1 MPLPVAQSSSLNLN
15 FYGLGFGYSEKICSA
30 VGRGRLVIFAAR
42 CWCSGFKFSSSR
54 RRRLDCLHPVRAMDD
69 DFGGVSMLD
78 DWGENEAGYV
88 LSSSEGEDSDGEI
101 VLNPISDVD
110 LPGIKDKHGLSDD
123 AFRVTSHRFAMMARD
138 GKKHMVKAGVFL
150 NIGLIAFL
158 GALILLVDLYA
169 WRIVRLP
176 LAPFFL
182 ARPFLISIVVASC
195 AGYICVPFL
204 QSLKIYEILKR
215 KGPIWRSLKKRTPT
229 MGGIFF
235 VPAGV
240 MVAKFVVGFSS
251 TKVYA
256 AVIATLAFSGVGLV
270 SDIVRLINN
279 RSYGLALPI
288 KILLEISIGA
298 WFSLWLRTATTISS
312 PYGIKT
318 VVPLPAPVGLVCLG
332 NFYFLLTSFC
342 FVSMGSGVNFTDGL
356 DGLAAG
362 TAAVA
367 FIGMAI
373 AVLPICS
380 DLAVFGSSMAG
391 ACVGFLL
398 HNRYKASV
406 FMGDTGSLALGGA
419 LASMAACT
427 GMFFPLSI
435 ASGIFVIEAIS
446 VLLQVSYFYATR
458 RIGGDGRRLFRIAP
472 FHYHLRL
479 IGLKE
484 PVIVACA
491 YVISCA
497 LSLVAGYTGLISA

>member
-1 MPLPVAQSSSLNLN
+1 MASGSASAKLGVALLEEINSRSSLEGAGVMDL
-15 FYGLGFGYSEKICSA
+15 
-30 VGRGRLVIFAAR
+30 
-42 CWCSGFKFSSSR
+42 SSSR
-54 RRRLDCLHPVRAMDD
+54 RCVSLVGVRAMGD
-69 DFGGVSMLD
+69 DFAGVSILD
-78 DWGENEAGYV
+78 DWGDNDTGYV
-88 LSSSEGEDSDGEI
+88 LSSSEGEDSDGDI
-101 VLNPISDVD
+101 ILNPISDVD
-110 LPGIKDKHGLSDD
+110 LPGIKENYGPSDD

-158 GALILLVDLYA
+158 STLILLVDLYS

-182 ARPFLISIVVASC
+182 ARPFLMSIVVASC
-195 AGYICVPFL
+195 AGYVCVPFL

-215 KGPIWRSLKKRTPT
+215 KGPIWRSLKRRTPT

-235 VPAGV
+235 VPAGI
-240 MVAKFVVGFSS
+240 MVAKFIVGFSS
-251 TKVYA
+251 IEVYGA
-256 AVIATLAFSGVGLV
+256 AIATVALFVIGLV
-270 SDIVRLINN
+270 SDVIRLIHN
-279 RSYGLALPI
+279 RSYGLVFPI
-288 KILLEISIGA
+288 KMLLEVSVGV
-298 WFSLWLRTATTISS
+298 WFSFWLHTANISS
-312 PYGIKT
+312 PYGIKM

-342 FVSMGSGVNFTDGL
+342 FVSMGSAVNFTDRL

-367 FIGMAI
+367 FIGMSI

-380 DLAVFGSSMAG
+380 DLAIFGSSMAG

-419 LASMAACT
+419 LAAMAACT

-435 ASGIFVIEAIS
+435 ATGIFIIEGLSI
-446 VLLQVSYFYATR
+446 LMQVSYFHATK
-458 RIGGDGRRLFRIAP
+458 RIGGVGQRLFRMAP
-472 FHYHLRL
+472 FHHHLQL
-479 IGLKE
+479 IGVKE
-484 PVIVACA
+484 PVIVAFA
-491 YVISCA
+491 YTISCI
-497 LSLVAGYTGLISA
+497 LSLVAGYIGLISA